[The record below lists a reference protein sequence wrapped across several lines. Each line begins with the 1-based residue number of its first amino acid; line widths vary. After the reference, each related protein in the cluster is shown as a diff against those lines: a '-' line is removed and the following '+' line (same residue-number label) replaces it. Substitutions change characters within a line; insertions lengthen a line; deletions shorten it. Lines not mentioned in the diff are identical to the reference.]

1 MTGSGD
7 ALVQI
12 DRAEPA
18 GEARATETVVRP
30 QPVHTLGAVLTA
42 VVLTIINVLL
52 TKLPLKNKT
61 FKKSKLLKRKS
72 HVLTL
77 ISISTLAVIR
87 SQPLSV
93 HWGDIIAGG
102 IVLTPVILTFIYVKL
117 NTRKVQSRYQTEGPS
132 F

>member
-18 GEARATETVVRP
+18 GEARAAETVVRP

-52 TKLPLKNKT
+52 TKLPLKQI
-61 FKKSKLLKRKS
+61 KLLKNRN
-72 HVLTL
+72 
-77 ISISTLAVIR
+77 
-87 SQPLSV
+87 
-93 HWGDIIAGG
+93 
-102 IVLTPVILTFIYVKL
+102 F
-117 NTRKVQSRYQTEGPS
+117 
-132 F
+132 

>member
-1 MTGSGD
+1 MKTMDSGLTLSINTGGARMTGSGD

-18 GEARATETVVRP
+18 GEARAAETVVRP

-72 HVLTL
+72 FDL
-77 ISISTLAVIR
+77 IRT
-87 SQPLSV
+87 
-93 HWGDIIAGG
+93 
-102 IVLTPVILTFIYVKL
+102 
-117 NTRKVQSRYQTEGPS
+117 
-132 F
+132 